1 MDESSLVIKLWAAG
15 TLVALLFVSLV
26 VLLSAMLR
34 KRAIA
39 HQLERENWKLQI
51 EKTAVSARLEERD
64 LLVAEFSR
72 EIHDNIGQLA
82 TMVRM
87 HLQVLEKQVT
97 DAPQQKTIDGAMTF
111 ANALMD
117 SIQHISYSMDG
128 SYIHEEGLFNAIGWQ
143 VDQIRSS
150 RAIDIRLESP
160 GTDIPLTVQQ
170 ALVVYRIA
178 QEAISNVLHHA
189 GASELVIRLHYTD
202 NEFTMDIMDDGKG
215 FDPAVTKSGKVGI
228 RNMEH
233 RAQILGGKL
242 EVKSWLDSGTTVRL
256 VVPLGNNTSED
267 ILRTSVHHE

>member
-15 TLVALLFVSLV
+15 TLVALLFVSLIV
-26 VLLSAMLR
+26 MLSAMLR

-39 HQLERENWKLQI
+39 HQLERENWKLQL
-51 EKTAVSARLEERD
+51 EKTAVAARLEERD
-64 LLVAEFSR
+64 LLVDEFSR

-97 DAPQQKTIDGAMTF
+97 DAAQQKTINGGMTF

-150 RAIDIRLESP
+150 HAIDIRLESP
-160 GTDIPLTVQQ
+160 GMDMPLNAQQ

-178 QEAISNVLHHA
+178 QEAISNTLSHS
-189 GASELVIRLHYTD
+189 GASELVIRLQYTD
-202 NEFTMDIMDDGKG
+202 REFTMDVTDDGKG
-215 FDPAVTKSGKVGI
+215 FDPAITKSGKVGI

-233 RAQILGGKL
+233 RARILGGKL
-242 EVKSWLDSGTTVRL
+242 EVKSRVDAGTNIRL
-256 VVPLGNNTSED
+256 TVPLENNTE
-267 ILRTSVHHE
+267 E